1 MTIKNN
7 EEAIDKLKASLS
19 RLKDDMA
26 MVQNEL
32 KLFKQAVSKDISKLV
47 ETSIKMKNDPKMR
60 PNG

>member
-7 EEAIDKLKASLS
+7 EEAIDKLRASLS

-32 KLFKQAVSKDISKLV
+32 NMFKKAVAKYISTLLD
-47 ETSIKMKNDPKMR
+47 TSHKMQNDPKLR
-60 PNG
+60 Q

>member
-7 EEAIDKLKASLS
+7 EEAIDKLRASLS

-32 KLFKQAVSKDISKLV
+32 NMFKKAVAKDISTLLD
-47 ETSIKMKNDPKMR
+47 TSHKMQNDPKLR
-60 PNG
+60 Q